1 MSSVLHVVKI
11 DGRFQR
17 VDELMK
23 INRAGSLGVSCQNQ
37 HPHWTVGLLL
47 GVALLNP
54 GKDVA
59 QLSEEGLALLCHGA
73 KRL

>member
-1 MSSVLHVVKI
+1 MKI
-11 DGRFQR
+11 DGRFQG
-17 VDELMK
+17 VDELME
-23 INRAGSLGVSCQNQ
+23 IDCAGSLGVSCQNR
-37 HPHWTVGLLL
+37 HPHGTVGLLL
-47 GVALLNP
+47 GVALPNP